1 MSAYQV
7 DGGPK
12 QFLEKYL
19 QAEHQ
24 SHLCRHVYTDVDI
37 AVRPVVASRYG
48 AEYTQGFNAKILSYI
63 WR

>member
-1 MSAYQV
+1 MPPYQV
-7 DGGPK
+7 DRGTE

-24 SHLCRHVYTDVDI
+24 SHLRRHVDADVDI
-37 AVRPVVASRYG
+37 AVRPVVSSGHG

>member
-1 MSAYQV
+1 MPPYQV
-7 DGGPK
+7 DGSAK

-24 SHLCRHVYTDVDI
+24 IHLCRHVDADIDI

>member
-24 SHLCRHVYTDVDI
+24 SHLCRHIYTDVDI
-37 AVRPVVASRYG
+37 AVRPVVSSG
-48 AEYTQGFNAKILSYI
+48 H
-63 WR
+63 